1 MGTSKGKNRYCLI
14 YCPCSQET
22 EALKISEILL
32 QEKLI
37 ACANLYPGVISRYW
51 WEGKIET
58 SSECVAIFKTHADLF
73 TQVQKTIEKNHSYTN
88 PAILK
93 LPLEMANASF
103 LKWIDDSVL
112 TNHNRSA
119 GKPVRP
125 ELVEGRADHEQK

>member
-1 MGTSKGKNRYCLI
+1 MGTSKGKNQYCLI
-14 YCPCSQET
+14 YCPCAQET

-37 ACANLYPGVISRYW
+37 ACTNLYPDVISRYW

-58 SSECVAIFKTHADLF
+58 NTECVAIFKTRSDLF
-73 TQVQKTIEKNHSYTN
+73 AKVQKTIEKNHSYTK

-93 LPLEMANASF
+93 LALETANAPF

-112 TNHNRSA
+112 TQSHA
-119 GKPVRP
+119 
-125 ELVEGRADHEQK
+125 